1 MNVRVE
7 TAGPCRREVHIE
19 VPADRVNSAFDEV
32 VKAYSQVARIPG
44 FRPGKAPRDLI
55 RRRFQKEIATEVK
68 ERLIPAA
75 YQEAIQQEKLETIN
89 VLDVKEKELSES
101 QPFAFSITLDVQ
113 PTFDLPS
120 YKGLAVEGEAVAVK
134 DEDVDE
140 VLQNIREQNA
150 RYEEVQ
156 GRALAKGD
164 LAQIDYAGQ
173 LDGKP
178 VETVSAKA
186 KGMGEGKDFWLM
198 ADEQNEFLPG
208 FAAGLWGAQAGETRT
223 VTVDFPATFIEPS
236 LAGKQAS
243 YKVTVKAIRE
253 KKLPE
258 IDDEFIKAVG
268 ADSLEAMKTRVRGD
282 LQNMREENEKRRQQ
296 NEVARLL
303 LQNTT
308 LDLPESVL
316 QEETRQQV
324 YEMVRQSQ
332 TSGAS
337 KEDIETRKEELFD
350 TAARTAGDKIKLRYI
365 LRRIARE
372 EKIECTQEEVEARMA
387 MLARSWGVALDKLK
401 ADMHKRNALPQVRE
415 DVLLNKTLVWLRD
428 QAKVTT
434 KS

>member
-19 VPADRVNSAFDEV
+19 VPVDQVNRVFSEV
-32 VKAYSQVARIPG
+32 VQAYAREARVPG
-44 FRPGKAPRDLI
+44 FRPGKAPKELI
-55 RRRFQKEIATEVK
+55 RRRFQKEILTEVK

-75 YQEAIQQEKLETIN
+75 YHEAMQQEKLETIN
-89 VLDVKEKELSES
+89 VLDVKEKELAEA
-101 QPFAFSITLDVQ
+101 QPFSFTITLDVQ
-113 PTFDLPS
+113 PSFDLPT
-120 YKGLAVEGEAVAVK
+120 YKGLAVEGQAVAIVDK
-134 DEDVDE
+134 DVED

-156 GRALAKGD
+156 DRALAKGD
-164 LAQIDYAGQ
+164 LAQIDYTGR
-173 LDGKP
+173 LDG
-178 VETVSAKA
+178 VALETVAAQA

-208 FAAGLWGAQAGETRT
+208 FAAGLLGARVGESRE
-223 VTVDFPATFIEPS
+223 VTVDFPATFVEPA
-236 LAGKQAS
+236 LAGKKAVYQ
-243 YKVTVKAIRE
+243 VHVKAIRE

-258 IDDEFIKAVG
+258 IDAEFIKAVG
-268 ADSLEAMKTRVRGD
+268 AESEEALKNRVRAD

-308 LDLPESVL
+308 LELPESVL

-337 KEDIETRKEELFD
+337 KEDIENRKEELFD

-372 EKIECTQEEVEARMA
+372 EKIDCTQEEVEARVA
-387 MLARSWGVALDKLK
+387 MLARSWGVTLEKLK
-401 ADMHKRNALPQVRE
+401 ADMQKRNALAQVRE
-415 DVLLNKTLVWLRD
+415 DVVLNKTLVWLRD
-428 QAKVTT
+428 QAAVSVKA
-434 KS
+434 

>member
-55 RRRFQKEIATEVK
+55 RRRFQKEIVTEVK

-75 YQEAIQQEKLETIN
+75 YHEAMQQEKLETVT

-101 QPFAFSITLDVQ
+101 HPFAFSITLDVQ
-113 PTFDLPS
+113 PTFDLPT
-120 YKGLAVEGEAVAVK
+120 YKGLAVVGEAAVVT
-134 DEDVDE
+134 DEDVDN

-156 GRALAKGD
+156 NRELAKGD
-164 LAQIDYAGQ
+164 LAQIDYTGE

-178 VETVSAKA
+178 VEGISPKA

-208 FAAGLWGAQAGETRT
+208 FAAGLWGAKAGDTRMVA
-223 VTVDFPATFIEPS
+223 VTFPEGFIEPS
-236 LAGKQAS
+236 LAGKSAT
-243 YKVTVKAIRE
+243 YRVTVKAIRE

-258 IDDEFIKAVG
+258 IDDAFIKAVG
-268 ADSLEAMKTRVRGD
+268 ADSVDALKTRVRGD

-303 LQNTT
+303 LQNTA
-308 LDLPESVL
+308 LDVPDSVL

-332 TSGAS
+332 SGGAS
-337 KEDIETRKEELFD
+337 TEDIQTRKEELFD
-350 TAARTAGDKIKLRYI
+350 NAARTASDKIKLRYI

-372 EKIECTQEEVEARMA
+372 EKIDCTQEEVEARMA

-401 ADMHKRNALPQVRE
+401 ADMQKRNALPQVRE

-428 QAKVTT
+428 QAKISA

>member
-75 YQEAIQQEKLETIN
+75 YQEAMQQEKLETIN

-113 PTFDLPS
+113 PSFDLPS
-120 YKGLAVEGEAVAVK
+120 YKGLAVEGETVAVK

-173 LDGKP
+173 LDGQP

-208 FAAGLWGAQAGETRT
+208 FAAGLWGAQVGETRT
-223 VTVDFPATFIEPS
+223 VTVDFPAAFVEPS

-243 YKVTVKAIRE
+243 YTVTVKAIRE

-258 IDDEFIKAVG
+258 IDEEFIKAVG
-268 ADSLEAMKTRVRGD
+268 ADSLDAMKTRVRGD

-350 TAARTAGDKIKLRYI
+350 NAARTASDKIKLRYI

-387 MLARSWGVALDKLK
+387 MLARSWGVTLEKLK
-401 ADMHKRNALPQVRE
+401 TDMHKRNALPQVRE

>member
-7 TAGPCRREVHIE
+7 SAGPCRREIHIE
-19 VPADRVNSAFDEV
+19 VPAERVSHAFKEV
-32 VKAYSQVARIPG
+32 VQAYAQVAKVPG
-44 FRPGKAPRDLI
+44 FRPGKAPKDLI

-75 YQEAIQQEKLETIN
+75 YQEAVQKEKLETIA
-89 VLDVKEKELSES
+89 VLDVKEKELTEA

-113 PTFDLPS
+113 PAFDLPA
-120 YKGLAVEGEAVAVK
+120 YRGLAVEGQPVK
-134 DEDVDE
+134 VEDSDVED

-164 LAQIDYAGQ
+164 LAQIDYRGQ
-173 LDGKP
+173 LDGQP
-178 VETVSAKA
+178 LETVAEKA

-198 ADEQNEFLPG
+198 ADDQNEFLPG
-208 FAAGLWGAQAGETRT
+208 FAQGLLGAQVGETRT
-223 VTVDFPATFIEPS
+223 VNVNFPADFVEPA
-236 LAGKQAS
+236 LAGKGATYQ
-243 YKVTVKAIRE
+243 VTVKAIRE

-258 IDDEFIKAVG
+258 IDEAFLKAVG
-268 ADSLEAMKTRVRGD
+268 ADSVEALKARVRGD

-303 LQNTT
+303 LQNTS

-316 QEETRQQV
+316 QDETRQQV

-332 TSGAS
+332 SRGAS
-337 KEDIETRKEELFD
+337 KEDIENRKEELFD
-350 TAARTAGDKIKLRYI
+350 TAARTASDKIKLRYI

-372 EKIECTQEEVEARMA
+372 EKIDCTQDEVEARVA

-401 ADMHKRNALPQVRE
+401 ADMQKRNALPQVRE

-428 QAKVTT
+428 QAQVSLKG
-434 KS
+434 

>member
-19 VPADRVNSAFDEV
+19 VPASRVSSAFDEV
-32 VKAYSQVARIPG
+32 VKAYSQVAKIPG

-75 YQEAIQQEKLETIN
+75 YQEAVRQEKLETIA
-89 VLDVKEKELSES
+89 VLDVKEKELAEKQS
-101 QPFAFSITLDVQ
+101 FSFTITLDVQ
-113 PTFDLPS
+113 PSFDLPK
-120 YKGLAVEGEAVAVK
+120 YKGLALEGKAVAVA
-134 DEDVDE
+134 DQDVDE
-140 VLQNIREQNA
+140 VLKNIREQNA

-164 LAQIDYAGQ
+164 LAQIDYTGQ
-173 LDGKP
+173 LDGTA
-178 VETVSAKA
+178 VETLAPKA

-198 ADEQNEFLPG
+198 ADDQNEFLPG
-208 FAAGLWGAQAGETRT
+208 FAAGLIGAVAGDTRT
-223 VTVDFPATFIEPS
+223 VTVDFPADFIEPS
-236 LAGKQAS
+236 LAGKKATYQ
-243 YKVTVKAIRE
+243 VTVKAIRE

-258 IDDEFIKAVG
+258 IDAEFIKAVG
-268 ADSLEAMKTRVRGD
+268 AESVEALKERVRSD
-282 LQNMREENEKRRQQ
+282 LVNMREENEKRRQQ

-303 LQNTT
+303 LEGTT

-337 KEDIETRKEELFD
+337 KEDIENRKEELFD

-365 LRRIARE
+365 LRRIAHD
-372 EKIECTQEEVEARMA
+372 EKIDCTNEEVEARVA
-387 MLARSWGVALDKLK
+387 MLARSWGVALEKVK
-401 ADMHKRNALPQVRE
+401 ADMQKRNAIGQVRE
-415 DVLLNKTLVWLRD
+415 DVILNKTLVWLRD
-428 QAKVTT
+428 QAAVTV

>member
-1 MNVRVE
+1 
-7 TAGPCRREVHIE
+7 
-19 VPADRVNSAFDEV
+19 
-32 VKAYSQVARIPG
+32 
-44 FRPGKAPRDLI
+44 
-55 RRRFQKEIATEVK
+55 
-68 ERLIPAA
+68 
-75 YQEAIQQEKLETIN
+75 
-89 VLDVKEKELSES
+89 
-101 QPFAFSITLDVQ
+101 
-113 PTFDLPS
+113 
-120 YKGLAVEGEAVAVK
+120 
-134 DEDVDE
+134 
-140 VLQNIREQNA
+140 
-150 RYEEVQ
+150 
-156 GRALAKGD
+156 
-164 LAQIDYAGQ
+164 
-173 LDGKP
+173 
-178 VETVSAKA
+178 
-186 KGMGEGKDFWLM
+186 
-198 ADEQNEFLPG
+198 
-208 FAAGLWGAQAGETRT
+208 
-223 VTVDFPATFIEPS
+223 
-236 LAGKQAS
+236 
-243 YKVTVKAIRE
+243 
-253 KKLPE
+253 
-258 IDDEFIKAVG
+258 
-268 ADSLEAMKTRVRGD
+268 MKSRVRGD

-350 TAARTAGDKIKLRYI
+350 NAARTASDKIKLRYI

-387 MLARSWGVALDKLK
+387 MLARSWGVALEKLK

>member
-243 YKVTVKAIRE
+243 YKVTVKVIRE

>member
-7 TAGPCRREVHIE
+7 SAGPCRREVHIE
-19 VPADRVNSAFDEV
+19 VPADRVNSAFNEV
-32 VKAYSQVARIPG
+32 VQAYAQVAKVPG

-55 RRRFQKEIATEVK
+55 RRRFQKEIVTEVK

-75 YQEAIQQEKLETIN
+75 YQEAVRQEKLETLA
-89 VLDVKEKELSES
+89 VLDVKEKELAEA
-101 QPFAFSITLDVQ
+101 QPFAFSVTLDVQ
-113 PTFDLPS
+113 PSFDLPV
-120 YKGLAVEGEAVAVK
+120 YQGLAVEGQPVQVQ
-134 DEDVDE
+134 DQDVED

-156 GRALAKGD
+156 DRVLAQGD
-164 LAQIDYAGQ
+164 LAQIDYRGQ
-173 LDGKP
+173 LDGQP
-178 VETVSAKA
+178 LETMAEKA

-198 ADEQNEFLPG
+198 ADTQNEFLPG
-208 FAAGLWGAQAGETRT
+208 FAQGLWGARPGESRT
-223 VTVDFPATFIEPS
+223 VTVDFPADFVEPS
-236 LAGKQAS
+236 LAGKKAA
-243 YKVTVKAIRE
+243 YEVTVKAIRE
-253 KKLPE
+253 KKLPD
-258 IDDEFIKAVG
+258 IDEGFLKAVG
-268 ADSLEAMKTRVRGD
+268 AESLDGLKARVRAD
-282 LQNMREENEKRRQQ
+282 LQQMREENEKRRQQ

-332 TSGAS
+332 SRGAS
-337 KEDIETRKEELFD
+337 KEDIETRKDELFD
-350 TAARTAGDKIKLRYI
+350 AAARTAGDKIKLRYI

-372 EKIECTQEEVEARMA
+372 QEIDCTQEEVEARVA

-401 ADMHKRNALPQVRE
+401 ADMQKRNALTQVRE
-415 DVLLNKTLVWLRD
+415 DVILNKTLAWLRD

-434 KS
+434 KA

>member
-75 YQEAIQQEKLETIN
+75 YQEAMQQEKLETIN

-113 PTFDLPS
+113 PSFDLPT

-156 GRALAKGD
+156 GRVLAKGD

-173 LDGKP
+173 LDGQP
-178 VETVSAKA
+178 VETVAAKA

-208 FAAGLWGAQAGETRT
+208 FAAGLWGAQVGETRT
-223 VTVDFPATFIEPS
+223 VTVNFPATFVEPS

-243 YKVTVKAIRE
+243 YTVTVKAIRE

-268 ADSLEAMKTRVRGD
+268 ADSLEAMKSRVRGD

-350 TAARTAGDKIKLRYI
+350 NAARTASDKIKLRYI

-387 MLARSWGVALDKLK
+387 MLARSWGVALEKLK

-415 DVLLNKTLVWLRD
+415 DVMLNKTLVWLRD